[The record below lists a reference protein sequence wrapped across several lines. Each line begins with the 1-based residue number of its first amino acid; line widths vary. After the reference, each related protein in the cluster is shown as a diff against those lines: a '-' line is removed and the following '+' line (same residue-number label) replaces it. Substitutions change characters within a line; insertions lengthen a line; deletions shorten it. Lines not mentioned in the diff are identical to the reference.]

1 MQDINILA
9 TVTTTRW
16 EKSLIDLINQGK
28 LIHIGPYFPTYLH
41 TNSATTPDKIF
52 ANKHHYLNYIT
63 EPGELTTSDH
73 IPIILILSTKP
84 FITETP
90 LTYKTNKAK
99 WELVKETLD
108 KNTKLKDLNNSNLE
122 QLESATN
129 E

>member
-1 MQDINILA
+1 MQDKRFGNSDKN
-9 TVTTTRW
+9 TVG
-16 EKSLIDLINQGK
+16 KSLMNLMNQGK
-28 LIHIGPYFPTYLH
+28 LIHMGPYFPTYLH

-90 LTYKTNKAK
+90 LTYKTKQNGNFSKK
-99 WELVKETLD
+99 H
-108 KNTKLKDLNNSNLE
+108 
-122 QLESATN
+122 
-129 E
+129 